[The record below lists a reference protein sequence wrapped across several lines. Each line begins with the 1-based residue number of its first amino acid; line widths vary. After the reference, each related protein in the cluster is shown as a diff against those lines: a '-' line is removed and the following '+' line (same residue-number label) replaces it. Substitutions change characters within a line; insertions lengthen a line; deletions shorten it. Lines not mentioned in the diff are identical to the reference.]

1 MEKLR
6 IAHIVG
12 TPLFGGPDSLILSL
26 FEQLDRSRFE
36 LFLIF
41 IQGKHTINQLL
52 VEKVRALGMTASSIA
67 TRGKINPVALN
78 KIISFKRKNRID
90 ILHSHGYKA
99 DVLAFLASRISPA
112 KLVST
117 LHGWTERS
125 ARLKYYKRI
134 DLTVVKNFDHLI
146 AVSRPILEELL
157 AAGISSSL
165 ITLVPNSIDITRLTE
180 RQTDVPSLKAGL
192 GLNGSGPLIGM
203 VGRLDKEKNPDL
215 LLAALPRLAEEFP
228 ALRCLFLGEGALR
241 GELEARAAELG
252 VDSIAI
258 FPGYREDVR
267 DIIPLLEVVIFPS
280 WREGIPIA
288 LLESMALKRSV
299 IATRVGGMPD
309 VLLDGENGYLINPGD
324 TKELFRKVSH
334 LLKDRNLRK
343 FLGENAAALVR
354 KDYSSRR
361 MVNQIRGVY
370 ENLTQ
375 K

>member
-1 MEKLR
+1 
-6 IAHIVG
+6 
-12 TPLFGGPDSLILSL
+12 
-26 FEQLDRSRFE
+26 
-36 LFLIF
+36 
-41 IQGKHTINQLL
+41 
-52 VEKVRALGMTASSIA
+52 
-67 TRGKINPVALN
+67 
-78 KIISFKRKNRID
+78 
-90 ILHSHGYKA
+90 
-99 DVLAFLASRISPA
+99 
-112 KLVST
+112 
-117 LHGWTERS
+117 
-125 ARLKYYKRI
+125 
-134 DLTVVKNFDHLI
+134 
-146 AVSRPILEELL
+146 
-157 AAGISSSL
+157 
-165 ITLVPNSIDITRLTE
+165 
-180 RQTDVPSLKAGL
+180 
-192 GLNGSGPLIGM
+192 
-203 VGRLDKEKNPDL
+203 
-215 LLAALPRLAEEFP
+215 LAEEFP